1 MALTYRSA
9 KGSALTTDELD
20 NNFRHFTGSHTVT
33 GDLTITDTI
42 TAVSGAF
49 GHITASTI
57 DVDANTIRIGGTSF
71 SKDNLDELKAGK
83 PIKQESPIG
92 GFESIVRP
100 EVVMSAVDTTD
111 FQKWT
116 VANRIG
122 TFLNST
128 LIHDLNFNGSN
139 NYISMG
145 KDSRTQINI
154 TGTGKVSNGLE
165 VTGSF
170 SMKSGSFTFGGGELA
185 ENINFDNV
193 NFSISGSTT
202 VSGSV
207 SISGSTVI
215 NGGTTVTGSVNI
227 TGNCY

>member
-71 SKDNLDELKAGK
+71 NKENLDELKAGK
-83 PIKQESPIG
+83 PIRQDSPVG
-92 GFESIVRP
+92 GFDSVLRP
-100 EVVMSAVDTTD
+100 EVVMSALNTKD

-128 LIHDLNFNGSN
+128 LVQDLNFNGSN

-145 KDSRTQINI
+145 RDSSTQINI
-154 TGTGKVSNGLE
+154 TGIGKVANGL
-165 VTGSF
+165 
-170 SMKSGSFTFGGGELA
+170 
-185 ENINFDNV
+185 
-193 NFSISGSTT
+193 
-202 VSGSV
+202 
-207 SISGSTVI
+207 
-215 NGGTTVTGSVNI
+215 
-227 TGNCY
+227 